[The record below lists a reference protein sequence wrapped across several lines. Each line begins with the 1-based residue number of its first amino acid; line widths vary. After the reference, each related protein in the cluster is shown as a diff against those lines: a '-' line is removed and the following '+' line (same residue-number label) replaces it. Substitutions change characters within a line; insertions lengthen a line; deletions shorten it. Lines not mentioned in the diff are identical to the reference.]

1 MLSERLSEYIAA
13 AFTGI
18 WIQSFEHEDALAEI
32 AKMCRQHE
40 WSLAIWDID
49 RGLEAGGASSQG
61 AGANDPVAAI
71 KSLNALASTDG
82 SALLV
87 LPNFHRFLGSA
98 EIIQALAHQIHLG
111 KQHRTFVVI
120 LAPLVQIPLEL
131 ERQFVV
137 IEHDLPSRSQLEEI
151 AQGIAT
157 EPGEMPEGDQLARL
171 LDAAGGLS
179 RFEAEGAFSLSLVR
193 HRRLDPEAVWEL
205 KTQSLQKSGLLS
217 LHRGKE
223 IFGDLGGLEALKAFC
238 LKALRTRQAEDAVTP
253 RGILLLGVPGTG
265 KSCFAK
271 ALGNQTGRPTLVLD
285 VGALMGSLVG
295 QTEQNIRSALRIA
308 DAMAPCILFVDEVE
322 KALAGAAS
330 SGVTDSGVSARLF
343 GSLLTWMSDHE
354 SDVFVVTTSNNISA
368 LPPEFSRAER
378 FDAVYFLDLP
388 SEAERQAIWRI
399 YLARFSIPDQP
410 MPEDVN
416 WTGAEIRSCCRLA
429 SLLDTSL
436 LEAAR
441 NVVPVATTAAEAVE
455 RLRTW
460 ACGRCLS
467 ANAPGLYSRPRSGGS
482 QIKRRVSRPVST

>member
-1 MLSERLSEYIAA
+1 MLSRKLTEYIAA

-32 AKMCRQHE
+32 AKLCRQHE
-40 WSLAIWDID
+40 WSLAVWDVD
-49 RGLEAGGASSQG
+49 RGLQAGDENSQSTG
-61 AGANDPVAAI
+61 MNDPVAAI
-71 KSLNALASTDG
+71 KSINALASAEG

-98 EIIQALAHQIHLG
+98 EIIQALAHQIHQG
-111 KQHRTFVVI
+111 KQNRTFVVI
-120 LAPLVQIPLEL
+120 LSPLVQIPLEL

-151 AQGIAT
+151 AKGIAT

-171 LDAAGGLS
+171 LNAAGGLS

-193 HRRLDPEAVWEL
+193 HGRLDPEAVWEL

-223 IFGDLGGLEALKAFC
+223 TFGDLGGLDALKAFC

-322 KALAGAAS
+322 KALAGASS
-330 SGVTDSGVSARLF
+330 SGATDSGVSARLF

-399 YLARFSIPDQP
+399 YLAKFAIPDQP
-410 MPEDVN
+410 MPEDVS

-429 SLLDTSL
+429 SLLNTSL

-467 ANAPGLYSRPRSGGS
+467 ANAPGLYTRPRSGGS
-482 QIKRRVSRPVST
+482 QVKRRVSRPVST